1 MVFEMHCRQTELI
14 RSTALYQ
21 TVRVKLNL
29 YPLIDFEAILLL
41 LLYSADCAFSDKD
54 SSFYIRC
61 HVEVH
66 LLTLYVI
73 DLFRGFYTFS
83 FPKEYSTH
91 IRQDDDLQMEHVLL
105 SSLPY
110 SCGLF
115 CLIMLS

>member
-1 MVFEMHCRQTELI
+1 MLNELKAVAQSLIDQTMVFEMHCRQTESI

-73 DLFRGFYTFS
+73 DLFRGFIHFH
-83 FPKEYSTH
+83 FPRNIPRIFDKTMICKWNTY
-91 IRQDDDLQMEHVLL
+91 
-105 SSLPY
+105 
-110 SCGLF
+110 F
-115 CLIMLS
+115 